1 MQILWIEENKI
12 NANLR
17 SRGKEP
23 IVLVYKDKLRLFIE
37 YQQLRKKLFHSPELD
52 LTLDVSDET
61 LKEIIRLGDPKMFE
75 ERRTLFFNKKLIL
88 DAVIK
93 KYGEDL
99 RRLILDS
106 NTKLKKGTF
115 GKN

>member
-1 MQILWIEENKI
+1 
-12 NANLR
+12 
-17 SRGKEP
+17 
-23 IVLVYKDKLRLFIE
+23 
-37 YQQLRKKLFHSPELD
+37 
-52 LTLDVSDET
+52 
-61 LKEIIRLGDPKMFE
+61 MFE
-75 ERRTLFFNKKLIL
+75 ERRTLFFNKKIIL

-115 GKN
+115 GKNWQVKNGTPSINGYLLLNLQDKFACFFNRDNSSYTTAFPPSGKQQPDI